1 MIKKAKAGRPP
12 KGDKAMMTPIAV
24 RFPEPMRTE
33 IERIQASRMD
43 RPDLSAIIRELVAEA
58 LANRKNARARK

>member
-1 MIKKAKAGRPP
+1 
-12 KGDKAMMTPIAV
+12 MMTPIAV